1 MARDLIPPPSPAGR
15 PTSPDGTPNLIEL
28 PPDRS
33 FLTAEPVASPPPG
46 PSEFR
51 NRFGFLLGALAGV
64 FIAAALAAAVVIAN
78 SGGNG
83 AQDEGLASNWSRWQP
98 TDTTIG
104 GGAKQ
109 IAEHVGAEYKHPDG
123 KQLVQIS
130 GEELPSEF
138 TLTVRP
144 SSGPVTNIDGTRV
157 IYQLDGLGPNGT
169 IKGGKP
175 STTRAKV
182 IQREALEL
190 ALYTFRYLPD
200 AESVTMLLP
209 PAPPTDAEKAA
220 AQAAAAAAAVTGAS
234 STTPPTPQPAIFYRP
249 GDLKPQLQ
257 VPLGQTLGP
266 KVPSTD
272 SYTGPELT
280 TVITLTGSN
289 SFLMTQPT
297 QGHILLDRPD
307 NP

>member
-15 PTSPDGTPNLIEL
+15 PQSPDGTPNLIEL
-28 PPDRS
+28 PPDP
-33 FLTAEPVASPPPG
+33 LPLGTETAVAGPPPG

-64 FIAAALAAAVVIAN
+64 FIAAALAAAIVIAHN
-78 SGGNG
+78 NG
-83 AQDEGLASNWSRWQP
+83 SNGSDEGLAPNWSRWQP
-98 TDTTIG
+98 SDTSIE

-123 KQLVQIS
+123 KQLVQIK
-130 GEELPSEF
+130 GDELPSEY

-144 SSGPVTNIDGTRV
+144 SSGPVTDIDGTRV
-157 IYQLDGLGPNGT
+157 VYQLDGLGDNGS
-169 IKGGKP
+169 IKGGTP
-175 STTRAKV
+175 SATRLKV

-209 PAPPTDAEKAA
+209 PPQQTDEQKAA
-220 AQAAAAAAAVTGAS
+220 AQAAALAATAGTGSAAA
-234 STTPPTPQPAIFYRP
+234 PPPQPAIFYRP

-257 VPLGQTLGP
+257 LPLGQTLGP
-266 KVPSTD
+266 KAPSTD
-272 SYTGPELT
+272 SFTGPEAT
-280 TVITLTGSN
+280 TVNTLTSSN
-289 SFLMTQPT
+289 TFIMTQPA

-307 NP
+307 QP